1 MKEKNIAAKRE
12 KRMSSIFLLLAAA
25 LLFGLAGSFAGII
38 FARPYFVNNIYNAPI
53 AGESSASQDSLRQAN
68 SIIENAKKIIIG
80 QENKINETINSSQ
93 NSLIGVFL
101 KNEAAATSS
110 AAQIKDNKFN
120 IANYYKLDEEV
131 GEGLVVTSD
140 GWILATDFSNGA
152 NENLIAKNYIAITKN
167 KNIYSIDKIA
177 RSGIDSYLFI
187 HLADANELP
196 VKVFVSKTD
205 LTNSQSLV
213 ALNWRSE
220 SYLTSIVDKKE
231 KSQEVR
237 DSDRATENIVLSNN
251 LGNYFDNAFIFSL
264 NNEVVGFFDKKSGL
278 IPLDSFQP
286 LIRGLLEKTETK
298 LPSLG
303 VTYVNLEDFAIKN
316 PGYEKGA
323 LIYASGKTPAIKEGG
338 AASTAQ
344 LLPGDIIVS
353 IDNFEISGQKDLADI
368 IQKYSAGDTINMI
381 YRRGGQEKS
390 VKIKLG
396 ELK

>member
-1 MKEKNIAAKRE
+1 MTAKKEKKGNNFFLLMAAA
-12 KRMSSIFLLLAAA
+12 IFLSLI
-25 LLFGLAGSFAGII
+25 GSFVGII
-38 FARPYFVNNIYNAPI
+38 IARPYFVNNIYNASI
-53 AGESSASQDSLRQAN
+53 AGESTASQESLRQAN
-68 SIIENAKKIIIG
+68 SIIENAKKIIIS
-80 QENKINETINSSQ
+80 QENKVNETISSSQ
-93 NSLIGVFL
+93 NSLVGIFL
-101 KNEAAATSS
+101 KKEGAATSS
-110 AAQIKDNKFN
+110 AAQIKEKKFN
-120 IANYYKLDEEV
+120 ITDYYKLDEEV

-140 GWILATDFSNGA
+140 GWILTTDFSNGA
-152 NENLIAKNYIAITKN
+152 DESLIAQNYVAITKS
-167 KNIYSIDKIA
+167 KNIYSIDKIIK
-177 RSGIDSYLFI
+177 SGIDSYLFV
-187 HLADANELP
+187 HLINASELP
-196 VKVFVSKTD
+196 VKVFVSKTE

-220 SYLTSIVDKKE
+220 SYLTSIVDKRE

-237 DSDRATENIVLSNN
+237 SSDGTTENIVLSNN

-286 LIRGLLEKTETK
+286 LIRGLLEKTESK

-303 VTYVNLEDFAIKN
+303 ITYVNLEDFAIKN

-323 LIYASGKTPAIKEGG
+323 LIYANGKLPAIKEGS
-338 AASTAQ
+338 AASLAQ

-368 IQKYSAGDTINMI
+368 IQKYSADDIINVI
-381 YRRGGQEKS
+381 YRRAGQEKS